1 VVDLTMPVLCRFQT
15 TTDERHGWTPLAE
28 WIVQQAHRLGLAGA
42 TLFEGFAGFRLDGVG
57 LHEHRWTLAQHRPVI
72 VEVVDQPGA
81 LSRLLQVVEPA
92 FQRGTITLES
102 VHVRPAAVGD
112 RSPERAANLHALT
125 AETGTDLEVTTMN
138 LPEAGV
144 LLRIFIGESDRQVGG
159 HAPLYEAIVRKAREA
174 GLAGAT
180 VLRGAIGFG
189 RHARMHTSKLLEL
202 STDLP
207 IVIEIVDAED
217 RVRAFLPAV
226 EGLVGEGLVTLEP
239 VRVLK
244 YASRART
251 PPAE

>member
-1 VVDLTMPVLCRFQT
+1 VVALTVPVLCRFQA

-42 TLFEGFAGFRLDGVG
+42 TLFEGVAGFKLDGG
-57 LHEHRWTLAQHRPVI
+57 ELHDHGWSVSRHRPVI
-72 VEVVDQPGA
+72 VEVVDEPEA
-81 LSRLLQVVEPA
+81 VARLLHVVEPA
-92 FQRGTITLES
+92 FHGGTITLEP
-102 VHVRPAAVGD
+102 VQTMPAPVADGAS
-112 RSPERAANLHALT
+112 RGAAARLVSIAEPGT
-125 AETGTDLEVTTMN
+125 ALEVTTMN

-144 LLRIFIGESDRQVGG
+144 LLRIFIGESDREASS
-159 HAPLYEAIVRKAREA
+159 HAPLYEVIVSKAREA

-207 IVIEIVDAED
+207 IVVEIVDAED
-217 RVRAFLPAV
+217 RVRAFLPVVDA
-226 EGLVGEGLVTLEP
+226 LVGEGLVTLEP

-244 YASRART
+244 YASPART